1 MAILS
6 VSVCLVAPSD
16 IHVLLLLTSVEYSPV
31 LSNRSVLK
39 LLLRVSPG
47 VFTADG
53 LMRQCSA
60 VPLNAV
66 NMSKAT
72 KHAIDTSDMDCDNS
86 RFIYLKKMSSSEK
99 YEYEGS
105 GSVQPKRK
113 IKTQEWKPGKS
124 ATVKTAELQKES
136 KENTTLQIRTKTEKA
151 YQEIFNIFFDFE
163 NSIPKRILEQIT
175 SRVAKFQILF

>member
-1 MAILS
+1 MLAILS

-72 KHAIDTSDMDCDNS
+72 KHVIDTSDMDCDNS
-86 RFIYLKKMSSSEK
+86 RFIYLKKILWREVRIRRLWLRTAQEK
-99 YEYEGS
+99 NQDARMEIRE
-105 GSVQPKRK
+105 KR
-113 IKTQEWKPGKS
+113 
-124 ATVKTAELQKES
+124 
-136 KENTTLQIRTKTEKA
+136 
-151 YQEIFNIFFDFE
+151 
-163 NSIPKRILEQIT
+163 NS
-175 SRVAKFQILF
+175 

>member
-1 MAILS
+1 MLAILS

-86 RFIYLKKMSSSEK
+86 RFIYLKKILWREVRIRRLWLRTAQEK
-99 YEYEGS
+99 NQDARMEIRE
-105 GSVQPKRK
+105 KR
-113 IKTQEWKPGKS
+113 
-124 ATVKTAELQKES
+124 
-136 KENTTLQIRTKTEKA
+136 
-151 YQEIFNIFFDFE
+151 
-163 NSIPKRILEQIT
+163 NS
-175 SRVAKFQILF
+175 

>member
-86 RFIYLKKMSSSEK
+86 RFIYLKKILWREVRIRRLWLRTAQEK
-99 YEYEGS
+99 NQDARMEIRE
-105 GSVQPKRK
+105 KR
-113 IKTQEWKPGKS
+113 
-124 ATVKTAELQKES
+124 
-136 KENTTLQIRTKTEKA
+136 
-151 YQEIFNIFFDFE
+151 
-163 NSIPKRILEQIT
+163 NS
-175 SRVAKFQILF
+175 

>member
-1 MAILS
+1 MLAILS

-72 KHAIDTSDMDCDNS
+72 KHAIDISDMDCDNS
-86 RFIYLKKMSSSEK
+86 RFIYLKKILWREVRIRRLWLRTAQEK
-99 YEYEGS
+99 NQDARMEIRE
-105 GSVQPKRK
+105 KR
-113 IKTQEWKPGKS
+113 
-124 ATVKTAELQKES
+124 
-136 KENTTLQIRTKTEKA
+136 
-151 YQEIFNIFFDFE
+151 
-163 NSIPKRILEQIT
+163 NS
-175 SRVAKFQILF
+175 